1 MRRVSALL
9 FAFFLYFATPL
20 QSWEPYPVQPLQHL
34 GRTFCTSFSINKN
47 AGIWATAGH
56 CAQYVIREEVEV
68 TIMGQPAKLLA
79 LHNKY
84 DLAVFQSVAHAK
96 AIRLARRAPV
106 VRDFVEVQ
114 GFPYGLPKLVI
125 TSGRLATKAMPIY
138 HPTYGLIMDS
148 DVLDLTTAGGNS
160 GSPVLNAEGELV
172 GVLWGGFDSPL
183 SLTVPW
189 EALKEALPYYINL
202 KK

>member
-9 FAFFLYFATPL
+9 LVLFLYCSPAL
-20 QSWEPYPVQPLQHL
+20 YSWEPYPVQPLQHL
-34 GRTFCTSFSINKN
+34 GRTFCTSFSINKD
-47 AGIWATAGH
+47 AGIWATCGH
-56 CAQYVIREEVEV
+56 CAQYVIKEEIEV

-79 LHNKY
+79 MHDQY
-84 DLAVFQSVAHAK
+84 DLAVFQSSAHAK
-96 AIRLARRAPV
+96 AIKLARRAPQ

-148 DVLDLTTAGGNS
+148 DVLDLTVAGGNS
-160 GSPVLNAEGELV
+160 GSPVLNADGDLI
-172 GVLWGGFDSPL
+172 GVLWGGFDVPL

-189 EALKEALPYYINL
+189 ESLKQALPYYINL